1 MLHFGPIAAITRKDL
16 LLLARDK
23 SNAFFTFIFPLL
35 VALFFGSIFGG
46 GGPGGKLDLALVDL
60 DHTPAAQAF
69 IKDLKADD
77 ALHIIDESAPGTP
90 LTPDT
95 ATSLVRKGGAVA
107 AITVPKGF
115 GDGAQGLFAGGS
127 MHLETTI
134 APGHDAEAGL
144 LTGKLNEL
152 AFKQLSRT
160 FGDTKAMNASLDKAR
175 DMLRQSKDLD
185 PARRALFEA
194 MFSSIGALNKDQPL
208 IPSAKPD
215 ADNAANQTSGPGGW
229 RPVDVSIHTLQDS
242 SLHPTSTWEISFPQ
256 GVVWGLMGCVMAF
269 GTSITAERSRGTLQ
283 RLTIAPVTKSDI
295 LAGKALACFITCVIV
310 QCIML
315 GMATIVFHVRPSNP
329 LMMAASIAV
338 TSLGFVG
345 VMMLIAGMSRTEGS
359 AQGLARALLLM
370 LAMIG
375 GGSVPTFFL
384 PAIIQKFSLISPFT
398 WAMRALEGAL
408 WRHSSWP
415 EFAFPAA
422 ILLAIAV
429 VGYIVGVT
437 GLRWGENA

>member
-1 MLHFGPIAAITRKDL
+1 MLHLGPISAITRKDL

-23 SNAFFTFIFPLL
+23 SNAFFTFVFPLL

-46 GGPGGKLDLALVDL
+46 GGAGGKLDLALIDL
-60 DHTPAAQAF
+60 DHTPGAQAF
-69 IKDLKADD
+69 ISDLKSDD
-77 ALHIIDESAPGTP
+77 ALNIIDESAPGTP
-90 LTPDT
+90 LTADA
-95 ATSLVRKGGAVA
+95 ATGLVRKGSAVA

-115 GDGAQGLFAGGS
+115 GDGAQGLFAGGA
-127 MHLETTI
+127 MHLEAII

-152 AFKQLSRT
+152 AFRQLSRT
-160 FGDTKAMNASLDKAR
+160 FGDSKAMTASLDKAR
-175 DMLRQSKDLD
+175 DMLRQSKELG
-185 PARRALFEA
+185 PARRTLFEA
-194 MFSSIGALNKDQPL
+194 MFSSIDALNKDQAL
-208 IPSAKPD
+208 IPADQKTDKP
-215 ADNAANQTSGPGGW
+215 ANQDSGGW

-242 SLHPTSTWEISFPQ
+242 SLHPTSSWEISFPQ

-269 GTSITAERSRGTLQ
+269 GTSITNERSRGTLQ

-315 GMATIVFHVRPSNP
+315 GMATIVFGVRPSNP
-329 LMMAASIAV
+329 LMMVASIAV

-408 WRHSSWP
+408 WRHSTWP
-415 EFAFPAA
+415 EFALPAA
-422 ILLAIAV
+422 ILLAIAG
-429 VGYIVGVT
+429 VGYLVGVT
-437 GLRWGENA
+437 GLRWGENS